1 MSEKLP
7 STASMMLRGTVHL
20 ILGVI
25 MVLLW
30 SFYSSEW
37 WSAVFGFLAIF
48 FLIEAILHMNVYGA
62 YPFHHR
68 K

>member
-48 FLIEAILHMNVYGA
+48 FLIEAILHMNVYGV